1 MNDYDNLPTSATPLD
16 AFNAGVSKWDDP
28 HIAWSKLMV
37 HDLENANALQRQQ
50 DSAAAAAA
58 SISPGLSTTPFVGSS
73 NQQIDYMRYI
83 YDMNRMS
90 VVSLAREIEGERLQ
104 LVAKREKAAK
114 PARQLRRVAIV
125 GFLITAWLVLF
136 SFKLPFIP
144 AKYQALE
151 YFGARIGLIASIWG
165 IFAASSRIA
174 KTHDPEEKRV
184 ETRVKCLVQA
194 IKESGGFPKAGS
206 QGLTDT
212 VLLGKF
218 RVPRRDLTPQFL
230 LALNAALLKATGEP
244 MPYSLYRFRE
254 KHLWQRG
261 IFIPYGSVPD
271 KYTAQ
276 VCDPISLEEL
286 KQLIA

>member
-1 MNDYDNLPTSATPLD
+1 MNDYDNLPVGATPLD
-16 AFNAGVSKWDDP
+16 AVNAGVNKSDDP
-28 HIAWSKLMV
+28 YIAWSKLMT
-37 HDLENANALQRQQ
+37 HDLENANALRRQQ
-50 DSAAAAAA
+50 DSAAAA
-58 SISPGLSTTPFVGSS
+58 SVSPGSSATASVGS
-73 NQQIDYMRYI
+73 NDQQIARMRYI
-83 YDMNRMS
+83 YDMNMMS
-90 VVSLAREIEGERLQ
+90 VASLAGGIEGERRQ

-114 PARQLRRVAIV
+114 PARQLRLVAIV
-125 GFLITAWLVLF
+125 GFLVTAWLVLF

-151 YFGARIGLIASIWG
+151 YLGARIGLIASIWG

-174 KTHDPEEKRV
+174 KTHDPEEKRL
-184 ETRVKCLVQA
+184 ETRVKCVVRA

-206 QGLTDT
+206 HELTDT

-218 RVPRRDLTPQFL
+218 KVPRRDLTPQFL
-230 LALNAALLKATGEP
+230 LALNAAILKATGEP

-254 KHLWQRG
+254 KRFWQRA
-261 IFIPYGSVPD
+261 IFIPYCGVPD

-286 KQLIA
+286 RQLTA